1 MNESSQIEAFNVEL
15 SVALMFENYLS
26 RYAQSGQYLT
36 KSAVALK
43 VTQISAESLKEIS
56 AESLKEILRKD
67 MDIGSWVS
75 LQSIVSCSKF

>member
-1 MNESSQIEAFNVEL
+1 MNESSQIEAFNVAL

-43 VTQISAESLKEIS
+43 VTQISV
-56 AESLKEILRKD
+56 ESLKEILRKD

-75 LQSIVSCSKF
+75 LQSIVSYSKF